1 MVDISLTM
9 VMQWLNF
16 GALVIVLYIILYKP
30 LIKFLDARAQQ
41 IKNDLDNAQKN
52 KEESETLLSKYEAKI
67 KSIEKEA
74 DEFMD
79 NIKRDAL
86 KEKNKILQSAKDEA
100 DAIMVRAKKEL
111 EAEVANAK
119 NELKKQ
125 FSSYAVSCAEQI
137 MKKEVSEHDH
147 KALVEKFLESEL

>member
-16 GALVIVLYIILYKP
+16 GVLLVVLYIILYKP
-30 LIKFLDARAQQ
+30 LVKFLDARSQQ
-41 IKNDLDNAQKN
+41 IQNDLDSAQKN
-52 KEESETLLSKYEAKI
+52 KEESETLVSKYEAKI
-67 KSIEKEA
+67 KSVEKEA

-86 KEKNKILQSAKDEA
+86 IEKNKILKSAQDEA
-100 DAIMVRAKKEL
+100 DAIMIRTKKEL

-125 FSSYAVSCAEQI
+125 FSSYAVLCAQQI
-137 MKKEVSEHDH
+137 MQKEVSEDDH
-147 KALVEKFLESEL
+147 KELVKKFLESEL